1 MDDRLGP
8 GERHGGGIVGFHEG
22 IDVILGLLDVGEASA
37 RQGVALQDG
46 EPDLDLVEPGTV
58 GRREVETDIGM
69 ASQPAIVLGL
79 VCL

>member
-1 MDDRLGP
+1 MGVDEGLDAGDQLLGA
-8 GERHGGGIVGFHEG
+8 GERAAPY
-22 IDVILGLLDVGEASA
+22 LASG
-37 RQGVALQDG
+37 QNS
-46 EPDLDLVEPGTV
+46 EPAFDLVEPGTV